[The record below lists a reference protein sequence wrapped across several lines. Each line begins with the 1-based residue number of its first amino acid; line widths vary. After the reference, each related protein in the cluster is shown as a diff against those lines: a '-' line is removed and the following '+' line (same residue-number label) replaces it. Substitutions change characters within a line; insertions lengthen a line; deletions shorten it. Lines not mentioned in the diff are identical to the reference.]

1 MKLWV
6 SQVAL
11 IVKKLPASAGDMRHG
26 FDPWVGKVLWRR
38 VWQPTLVFLPR
49 ESHRQRSL
57 VDYSPK
63 GCKQLDMT
71 EMT

>member
-26 FDPWVGKVLWRR
+26 FNPWVGKVLWRR
-38 VWQPTLVFLPR
+38 AWQPTLTFLPG
-49 ESHRQRSL
+49 ESLGQRNLAGSVHRVAKSRR
-57 VDYSPK
+57 
-63 GCKQLDMT
+63 
-71 EMT
+71 